1 MPPDQDSS
9 RMTPGPTDRRSP
21 VRLLGSGVDEV
32 DDRTVAGLLAYHA
45 LIEIRAA
52 ARKPGRQPETST
64 KEILESIS
72 FLSDLA
78 HNLPLIAQPQGRRR
92 PSHPGKISRRER
104 AMRARPMSW
113 TWNTTGEPGR
123 RWMLRHIAAAGH
135 RWTPPP
141 PLPTPRKDFADW
153 NLRRRLQVLAGWP
166 VRTPPGRQPLP
177 RPARVLKALG
187 RDQMHSLYEEAGR
200 RRLGLGSGSP
210 AFRAHLSPEATHYL
224 FPDPADYYWPGEDRP
239 WWECRVLL
247 QMVDGERI
255 TGSLAVLPEMFTAL
269 PSNVPRMRQRRLV
282 LSARM
287 LERDSYL
294 WFRDHEDACTPR
306 RCGYPEEPTGQ

>member
-1 MPPDQDSS
+1 
-9 RMTPGPTDRRSP
+9 
-21 VRLLGSGVDEV
+21 
-32 DDRTVAGLLAYHA
+32 
-45 LIEIRAA
+45 
-52 ARKPGRQPETST
+52 
-64 KEILESIS
+64 
-72 FLSDLA
+72 
-78 HNLPLIAQPQGRRR
+78 
-92 PSHPGKISRRER
+92 
-104 AMRARPMSW
+104 
-113 TWNTTGEPGR
+113 
-123 RWMLRHIAAAGH
+123 
-135 RWTPPP
+135 
-141 PLPTPRKDFADW
+141 
-153 NLRRRLQVLAGWP
+153 
-166 VRTPPGRQPLP
+166 
-177 RPARVLKALG
+177 
-187 RDQMHSLYEEAGR
+187 MHSLYEEAGR